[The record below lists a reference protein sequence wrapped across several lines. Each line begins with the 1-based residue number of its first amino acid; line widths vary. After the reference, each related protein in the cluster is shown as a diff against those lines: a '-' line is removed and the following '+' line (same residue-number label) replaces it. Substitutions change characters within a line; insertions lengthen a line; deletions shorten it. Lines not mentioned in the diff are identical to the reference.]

1 VWGLRILVH
10 QIAYL
15 FAIATGIVSSGMI
28 ASLWAVLTDELPDFK
43 MLVDGDDLAFTKVPL
58 VVLSAPTTLIT
69 NSFWWLIERPMVG
82 LAMLLGGLI
91 WSFFQGVFILTQIF
105 GVT

>member
-1 VWGLRILVH
+1 VGLLILGH

-28 ASLWAVLTDELPDFK
+28 ASLWAVLTDESPDFK
-43 MLVDGDDLAFTKVPL
+43 MLIDGDDLAFTKVPL
-58 VVLSAPTTLIT
+58 LVFSGPTTLIT
-69 NSFWWLIERPMVG
+69 SSFRGLIERPLLGIV
-82 LAMLLGGLI
+82 MLLGGLT
-91 WSFFQGVFILTQIF
+91 WSFIQGVFILSQIF